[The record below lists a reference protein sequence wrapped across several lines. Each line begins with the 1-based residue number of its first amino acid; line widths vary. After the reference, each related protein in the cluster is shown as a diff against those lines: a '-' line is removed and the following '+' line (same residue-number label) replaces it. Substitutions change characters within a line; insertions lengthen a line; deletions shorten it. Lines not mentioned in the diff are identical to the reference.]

1 MIVVGVDENG
11 LGPRLGPLVSTAV
24 AISVQSYDPARLR
37 ARARRV
43 GIDDS
48 KQTAGFGK
56 MASAE
61 SIALALVAELTGSSP
76 RDADALLAAV
86 ALDGALALRA
96 PCPPGTSAQCWSSPL
111 ALPAFGGDVDEGKRA
126 LARLARAGVRVR
138 RARSAIACASVVNDW
153 LSRDRTKL
161 DLDLEQ
167 FERLLVDA
175 RSALDEDMTAYCGMV
190 GGIRRY
196 GARFAHLDSARV
208 AVLAEEKARAA
219 YRVLDFGEIAFEV
232 GADARHFPVALASM
246 LGKYVREL
254 AMERMHLFYGTH
266 DEALPRASGY
276 HDPVTAR
283 FVTATGALRLRLGI
297 VDHCFE
303 RRG

>member
-24 AISVQSYDPARLR
+24 SIEVDRYDAARLR
-37 ARARRV
+37 GRARRV

-56 MASAE
+56 MAAAE
-61 SIALALVAELTGSSP
+61 GVVLALVAELTGEAP

-86 ALDGALALRA
+86 AIDGALALRA
-96 PCPPGTSAQCWSSPL
+96 PCPPRASAQCWSASL
-111 ALPAFGGDVDEGKRA
+111 ALPAFGGDVGEGKRA
-126 LARLARAGVRVR
+126 LARLARGGVHVL
-138 RARSAIACASVVNDW
+138 RARSAVACAGVVNEW
-153 LSRDRTKL
+153 IASERTKL
-161 DLDLEQ
+161 DLDLAQ

-175 RSALDEDMTAYCGMV
+175 RAALREDVTAYCGMI
-190 GGIRRY
+190 GGMRRY
-196 GARFAHLDSARV
+196 APRLLQIDQGRV
-208 AVLAEEKARAA
+208 SVVAETKKRSA
-219 YRVLDFGEIAFEV
+219 YRVADLGEVSFEV
-232 GADARHFPVALASM
+232 DADARHFPVALASM

-254 AMERMHLFYGTH
+254 AMERLLRFYGGH

-283 FVTATGALRLRLGI
+283 FVTGTGALRLRLGI
-297 VDHCFE
+297 VDDCFE
-303 RRG
+303 RRA